1 MVDQALEDIV
11 EQPDLLV
18 RIVHRAV
25 DEEIGYPAQGLYPA
39 SDGSVRERGLQLVEQ
54 ISGRGRP
61 GEEEDLAAFEIMTLS
76 WSKNRRRILRRRS

>member
-1 MVDQALEDIV
+1 MVDQALEDVV

-25 DEEIGYPAQGLYPA
+25 DEEIGYPAQRLYPA
-39 SDGSVRERGLQLVEQ
+39 SDGAVRKRGLQLIEQ
-54 ISGRGRP
+54 ISGRGRS
-61 GEEEDLAAFEIMTLS
+61 GEELAAFEIMTLS